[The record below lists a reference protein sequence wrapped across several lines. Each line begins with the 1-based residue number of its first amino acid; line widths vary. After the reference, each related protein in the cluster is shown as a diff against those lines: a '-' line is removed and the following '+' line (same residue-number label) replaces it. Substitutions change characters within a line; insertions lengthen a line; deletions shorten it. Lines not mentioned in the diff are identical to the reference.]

1 MERGT
6 LFNLRNKINRRNVS
20 KNCKTDLN
28 AHEDFFELVV
38 EAYIVCAVKQY
49 LKMNTIDDVPSEDVL
64 PNSSLMWM
72 EEDGE
77 RLKALMSIAVN
88 IASQHIDIQT
98 NAPKH
103 TQSRSKST
111 DKVLSYSNE
120 VMTLGLLLFE
130 FKDAIKEGDGDRCL
144 RLWKYFL
151 LVFKASGRKNYAM
164 EAFHLLIQYHIVLP
178 PRLAEGVK
186 WSRFVNTRGLP
197 GHNISCDL
205 HMEHMNKLVKTSIEG
220 LGANKAQKSI
230 IRCGKMV
237 GTLESTLDTFDKDN
251 DVTKA
256 HGVHAK
262 APYDKDFLKVV
273 EQLSQMNVFSNT
285 PGRDHKSFTH
295 IHGPLIKSP
304 NTDVV
309 REWILD
315 NFLEKY
321 L

>member
-6 LFNLRNKINRRNVS
+6 LFHLRNQLNRRNVS
-20 KNCKTDLN
+20 KKCKIDLN

-38 EAYIVCAVKQY
+38 EAYIVCAVMHD
-49 LKMNTIDDVPSEDVL
+49 LSTVDDVPSEDVL

-77 RLKALMSIAVN
+77 RLKVLMSIAVN

-98 NAPKH
+98 NAPKKPAQ
-103 TQSRSKST
+103 TQSQSKST
-111 DKVLSYSNE
+111 DNVLSYSNE
-120 VMTLGLLLFE
+120 VMNLGLLLFE

-197 GHNISCDL
+197 GNNISCDL
-205 HMEHMNKLVKTSIEG
+205 HMEHMNKLVKTSIKG
-220 LGANKAQKSI
+220 LGANKAQNSI

-237 GTLESTLDTFDKDN
+237 GTLESTL
-251 DVTKA
+251 V
-256 HGVHAK
+256 
-262 APYDKDFLKVV
+262 
-273 EQLSQMNVFSNT
+273 
-285 PGRDHKSFTH
+285 
-295 IHGPLIKSP
+295 I
-304 NTDVV
+304 
-309 REWILD
+309 ILTRIMT
-315 NFLEKY
+315 
-321 L
+321 